1 VSGIANELSAC
12 APEIPSGLRT
22 KSKLG
27 RTNNHLIMSIRLDWK
42 FLLTLLLTVASVV
55 VPVWLWQADLG
66 SKALLLTLM
75 LVAELQPHGIGS
87 LEGLQVVVD
96 GKTVKSPFVSVLQLS
111 NTGSRPILTADF
123 EGPIK
128 IQASKPSE
136 ILKAQVDEAAP
147 SSLVAK
153 AEVTGGVI
161 LLQPLLLNPGDRLAF
176 TVVTANSRPEFV
188 VSGRIAGVHEVLL
201 KDAQGNKREIRRW
214 SIYAF
219 VVALLVVYMVN
230 ISEAALAAIRRKTL
244 LPYSIATAFITG
256 LSAGFLLGFIDPGEK
271 QDLVNLLLVTLI
283 ACVIS
288 IVVVLA
294 RLRQQSAA

>member
-1 VSGIANELSAC
+1 M
-12 APEIPSGLRT
+12 T
-22 KSKLG
+22 
-27 RTNNHLIMSIRLDWK
+27 IRLDWK

-55 VPVWLWQADLG
+55 VPVWLWQADLA
-66 SKALLLTLM
+66 SKALLLTLKS
-75 LVAELQPHGIGS
+75 VAELQPHGIGS

-96 GKTVKSPFVSVLQLS
+96 GKTVKSPFVSVLELS
-111 NTGSRPILTADF
+111 NTGTRPILTADF

-188 VSGRIAGVHEVLL
+188 VSGRIAGVHEVSL
-201 KDAQGNKREIRRW
+201 KDAQGNKRERRRGLV
-214 SIYAF
+214 YAF
-219 VVALLVVYMVN
+219 VVLLLVVYLVN
-230 ISEAALAAIRRKTL
+230 VSEAALAYIRRKKL
-244 LPYSIATAFITG
+244 LPYRIATAFIAA
-256 LSAGFLLGFIDPGEK
+256 LSAGFFLGFIDPREK
-271 QDLVNLLLVTLI
+271 LDLVNMWPVMLI
-283 ACVIS
+283 AGVIS
-288 IVVVLA
+288 TVVVFA